1 MRPWLRDA
9 LQTLAA
15 GAAGGLLVLGLGGRL
30 AMAAIQFQSAGESS
44 WTFGGTMTVVLLG
57 GASGLAGAAML
68 LLSEWIMRRIG
79 APPWTAYLLLAVMLG
94 LVTLRGLRGTVA
106 VGALYFYPLVG
117 VYGALLVLS
126 SRFLRV
132 RSAGPQRGGS

>member
-30 AMAAIQFQSAGESS
+30 AMAAIQLQSAGDSS

-68 LLSEWIMRRIG
+68 LLSEWITRRLG
-79 APPWTAYLLLAVMLG
+79 APPWTAYLLLAAMLG
-94 LVTLRGLRGTVA
+94 LVTLRGLRGTA
-106 VGALYFYPLVG
+106 PVGALYFYPLVG
-117 VYGALLVLS
+117 VYAALLVLS
-126 SRFLRV
+126 CRFLRV
-132 RSAGPQRGGS
+132 RSTGPQRPGS